1 MSIIP
6 FCAFVS
12 LLHVLFHVQPSIAF
26 VVQRP
31 LSHQNAQIPESLQSI
46 YNKNNNNRKH
56 HANASTR
63 VMSTSTSS
71 STGIPPLSS
80 PPRAVESSTNNG
92 NDTTTNNDTPI
103 ITTKANS
110 KTLGKAGRKVTL
122 RRYLNALVR
131 KNPEVSSL
139 LFHFFDFILVSL
151 CIY

>member
-1 MSIIP
+1 MMSIIP
-6 FCAFVS
+6 FCAFIS
-12 LLHVLFHVQPSIAF
+12 LLHIHILFHVQPSIAF

-46 YNKNNNNRKH
+46 YNYNNYRKN

-63 VMSTSTSS
+63 AMSTSA
-71 STGIPPLSS
+71 GIPPLSS
-80 PPRAVESSTNNG
+80 RPRAVESSINNNG
-92 NDTTTNNDTPI
+92 NDTTTTNDTPI

-139 LFHFFDFILVSL
+139 FVRNNL
-151 CIY
+151 YQ